1 MRSIILLILGF
12 IAAGCTQIRDEWEL
26 ANGVD
31 PILASTDLSAR
42 VKSQYA
48 VVDNIAASAG
58 MPGPH
63 ADYYEVVLAGF
74 NSIDDVCVR
83 YLTAVYRINRNK
95 DTAIGLLG
103 IAQTATATTM
113 LATGAEAKAI
123 ALMAQAFGVATSS
136 TTILANSRLY
146 EVSPRTVFELQ
157 QKLARK
163 YRDVLSAPTTPLPR
177 VANAARAYK
186 ILSEY
191 LQLCLP
197 LRLEIEIEGIMKGAE
212 AQAGG
217 INVTFQ

>member
-1 MRSIILLILGF
+1 MRAVTLLILVSAL
-12 IAAGCTQIRDEWEL
+12 AACTQIRDEWEL
-26 ANGVD
+26 SNGVD
-31 PILASTDLSAR
+31 PILATTDTSAR

-48 VVDNIAASAG
+48 VIDGIATSAG
-58 MPGPH
+58 LLGPH
-63 ADYYEVVLAGF
+63 NDYYEVTLAGF

-83 YLTAVYRINRNK
+83 YLTAVYRVNRNK

-163 YRDVLSAPTTPLPR
+163 YREEIAKGSPPRVSSAP
-177 VANAARAYK
+177 RAYK

-212 AQAGG
+212 ARAGG
-217 INVTFQ
+217 INVTLH